1 MILRLAVRNLF
12 RNRRRTAL
20 TVAALA
26 VGVLAVVGVRGFLDG
41 LQGSLIASATQGG
54 VGALQVHR
62 RGFLQSRDALPLSPD
77 FEAAGEAVQLV
88 RSTPGVAHVAA
99 RIPFAGM
106 VAGEDETTFGMLL
119 GVAPEDELAVSPV
132 RAGFVASG
140 TWYDERG
147 AVMANEL
154 GKGLALTPGARVAL
168 LSNDRDGVM
177 NGVELTLRGTL
188 NAPSMGEKRL
198 VVLPLARAQEL
209 LRMEGRAT
217 ELAVALAPGAD
228 VDRVAELLRA
238 RLGDDYEVHTW
249 KQLATFADDARRIQ
263 NGVLAVVTAS
273 FLVVILMGVAN
284 TLLMNV
290 LERTRE
296 IGTLVAIG
304 MRRRKVV
311 QLFVTEG
318 VLVALLGAGLGDL
331 LGASLVLVLGQTGVR
346 LVTPGSSAPQLI
358 VPSLDPRFL
367 VFMLVLAVA
376 GAVIAA
382 LPSALRGARLDP
394 VSALAGR

>member
-1 MILRLAVRNLF
+1 
-12 RNRRRTAL
+12 
-20 TVAALA
+20 
-26 VGVLAVVGVRGFLDG
+26 
-41 LQGSLIASATQGG
+41 
-54 VGALQVHR
+54 
-62 RGFLQSRDALPLSPD
+62 
-77 FEAAGEAVQLV
+77 
-88 RSTPGVAHVAA
+88 
-99 RIPFAGM
+99 
-106 VAGEDETTFGMLL
+106 
-119 GVAPEDELAVSPV
+119 
-132 RAGFVASG
+132 
-140 TWYDERG
+140 
-147 AVMANEL
+147 
-154 GKGLALTPGARVAL
+154 
-168 LSNDRDGVM
+168 
-177 NGVELTLRGTL
+177 
-188 NAPSMGEKRL
+188 
-198 VVLPLARAQEL
+198 VLPLARAQEL
-209 LRMEGRAT
+209 RRMEGRAT
-217 ELAVALAPGAD
+217 ELAVSLERGAD
-228 VDRVAELLRA
+228 VDEVASALRS
-238 RLGDDYEVHTW
+238 RLGPDYEVHTW

-318 VLVALLGAGLGDL
+318 VLVALLGAGLGNL
-331 LGASLVLVLGQTGVR
+331 LGAGLVLALAEKGLR

-367 VFMLVLAVA
+367 LFMLGLSVV

-394 VSALAGR
+394 VAALAGR